1 MSYPNGLQRMADPMS
16 PYNMSLQSFQEEQKR
31 ISKRES
37 DRINERYYKS
47 ISSSSKESKRD
58 KTLAQDTPVSLA
70 LEKKLA
76 ERDKQDYLLITGS
89 SSSNFMN
96 LIKSWLPWR

>member
-1 MSYPNGLQRMADPMS
+1 MSYPNGPLQSMADPMS
-16 PYNMSLQSFQEEQKR
+16 PYNMSLQHFREEQKR

-47 ISSSSKESKRD
+47 IASSN
-58 KTLAQDTPVSLA
+58 KTFSPDTPASLA
-70 LEKKLA
+70 LERKFA
-76 ERDKQDYLLITGS
+76 ERHKQDYLRITGS